1 MSVSSAVCR
10 IVSVAVFVAIVVMF
24 VVVVMVVIVV
34 AVSVSVG
41 VTVATEDYKA
51 DEVGEE
57 ASASDDEYQ
66 LRVFD
71 VGALDESGEGLENDG
86 NAESDEEDGIEE
98 GAQNLGSNKLQLY
111 GFSNGRE

>member
-1 MSVSSAVCR
+1 MRVSSAICR
-10 IVSVAVFVAIVVMF
+10 VVRVAVFKAIMVMF
-24 VVVVMVVIVV
+24 VVVLMVVIVV

-57 ASASDDEYQ
+57 ASASDDKYE

-71 VGALDESGEGLENDG
+71 VGALDESGKGLENDG
-86 NAESDEEDGIEE
+86 NAECDEEDGVEE
-98 GAQNLGSNKLQLY
+98 GAQNFGSNKL
-111 GFSNGRE
+111 